1 MFQKKCERRD
11 SMGCIVRTYFRGGL
25 VSIRT
30 RSVPSKFY
38 KKYVAKRGGNPPHR
52 GRGVPKKTPH
62 THLAHL
68 SPIAQLSLASRIPSF
83 CSPVNR
89 GAVAKR
95 LRGFSIH
102 STPQLR
108 LLGVGLNYETK
119 LLMARGCIYASEVD
133 SINVPFQVYLRIGR
147 ID

>member
-1 MFQKKCERRD
+1 MAIAMIIRF
-11 SMGCIVRTYFRGGL
+11 IILILFFVHVRATIMHTHIFGMQNYYFFLTYTNFPTFFFKSL
-25 VSIRT
+25 
-30 RSVPSKFY
+30 
-38 KKYVAKRGGNPPHR
+38 
-52 GRGVPKKTPH
+52 TPF
-62 THLAHL
+62 THLAHR
-68 SPIAQLSLASRIPSF
+68 SPIAQLSLASRVPSF
-83 CSPVNR
+83 CSPVHR

-95 LRGFSIH
+95 LRGSSIH

-133 SINVPFQVYLRIGR
+133 SIDVPFQVYLRRGR